1 MTLFRKI
8 FSFGFRVPLF
18 WVVDLCYF
26 TLSKLLKRDPRSAL
40 VIRLDAIGDF
50 IVWQPYAR
58 RIYEHLRKN
67 GKKVILAV
75 DHNNYELAIAS
86 NIADQVI
93 PINAGRFRKSL
104 TYRLGIMRRISGLRV
119 SIAIQPTFSR
129 ALLIGDS
136 VVCASGA
143 QKRIGCRGDYSNS
156 PRALR
161 WLWDTFYTDL
171 VEIPTALNSEFHKNK
186 AITEKIT
193 GEQLNLE
200 LAQFDLSGIINP
212 LTRHKSSKMDS
223 QKYVVLFP
231 GAGWSGRRWPV
242 ERFAEITEE
251 LNHRGLLVVIAGG
264 KSEKD
269 LADKIRQISRVDL
282 VDLTGSTSLLELM
295 ALVRD
300 SNLVI
305 TNETS
310 AVHIAA
316 CQQRPAICILGGGHF
331 DRFAPYPKELEQNYP
346 VLPTFI
352 WHKMSCYQCNWQCIY
367 PRTVNQAVKCIM
379 EVSLDRVKSA
389 LDDQLAFR

>member
-1 MTLFRKI
+1 MAIFRKI
-8 FSFGFRVPLF
+8 FSFGFRVALF
-18 WVVDLCYF
+18 WVVDLWCF
-26 TLSKLLKRDPRSAL
+26 ILFKLLKRNPTNAL

-58 RIYEHLRKN
+58 RICEHLRKN

-93 PINAGRFRKSL
+93 PINTGRFRKSL
-104 TYRLGIMRRISGLRV
+104 TYRLGIMRKISGFRASL
-119 SIAIQPTFSR
+119 AIQPTFSR
-129 ALLIGDS
+129 TLLIGDS
-136 VVCASGA
+136 VICASGA

-171 VEIPTALNSEFHKNK
+171 VEITTALNSEFHKNK

-212 LTRHKSSKMDS
+212 LTRHNSSKMDS

-242 ERFAEITEE
+242 ERFAEIAEE

-282 VDLTGSTSLLELM
+282 VDLTGSTSLLELI

-316 CQQRPAICILGGGHF
+316 CQQRPAICVLGGGHF
-331 DRFAPYPKELEQNYP
+331 DRFAPYPEDLKTAYP
-346 VLPTFI
+346 MLPVFI
-352 WHKMSCYQCNWQCIY
+352 WHELSCYKCNWVCVH
-367 PRTVNQAVKCIM
+367 PRPKTSAVKCLL
-379 EVSLDRVKSA
+379 EVSTGQVKNA
-389 LDDQLAFR
+389 MDQLLSI